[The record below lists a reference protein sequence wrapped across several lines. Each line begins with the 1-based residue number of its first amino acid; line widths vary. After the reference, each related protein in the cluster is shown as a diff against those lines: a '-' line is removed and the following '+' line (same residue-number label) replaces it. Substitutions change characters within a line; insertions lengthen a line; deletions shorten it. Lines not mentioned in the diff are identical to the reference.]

1 MKIDGKQIALEI
13 FEELKIRVEKLKD
26 LRGITPTLAVIL
38 IGNDASSIAY
48 IKQKELKAKEI
59 GAQIKIYKF
68 DEDVLEAKIEALI
81 KNLDANN
88 KIHGI
93 ILQRPA
99 PKQINADKLVKF
111 ISPKKEVDGFGIDSP
126 YDVPVAKAVFVMLEK
141 VFDNLNER
149 GNFLYWLK
157 TKDIVVLG
165 KGETAG
171 MPIINAFDNSMIEIE
186 VIDSKTENK
195 EELIKNAD
203 ILISAIGKINII
215 DTNLLKTGV
224 ILIGIGISVNDEGKT
239 RGDYDIE
246 KFSEIASFYSPTP
259 GGVGPVNVA
268 SLMQNLVEAAEIQSA

>member
-26 LRGITPTLAVIL
+26 LRGITPTRAVIL

-246 KFSEIASFYSPTP
+246 KVSEIASFYSPTP